1 MAQNNT
7 ADLKTYSK
15 AWYDKMVTI
24 WRDRIDAMDILDTGA
39 LRGSVAGK
47 GFSMDEMGGQMAF
60 QFLQYGIFVD
70 LGTGKGYKR
79 GNGGDLKF
87 LAKITAKS
95 INLEKHASRARGLA
109 NRGTFRRRLL
119 GTYMRILLEK
129 SSWGLWIILNKTL
142 SFYI

>member
-39 LRGSVAGK
+39 LRGSVAGN

-60 QFLQYGIFVD
+60 QFLQYGIYVD

-79 GNGGDLKF
+79 GNGGDLEFLGKDYRKQHNLGKARKKRPWFSKSWYISTQVIRDVYAHLVGEKF
-87 LAKITAKS
+87 VGIMD
-95 INLEKHASRARGLA
+95 NLE
-109 NRGTFRRRLL
+109 
-119 GTYMRILLEK
+119 
-129 SSWGLWIILNKTL
+129 
-142 SFYI
+142 

>member
-1 MAQNNT
+1 MEQNKT

-47 GFSMDEMGGQMAF
+47 SFAMEELGGQMAF
-60 QFLQYGIFVD
+60 KFLQYGIYVD

-79 GNGGDLKF
+79 GNGGDLEFLGKDYRKQHNLGKARKKRPWFSKSRYISTQVIKDVYARFVGDKF
-87 LAKITAKS
+87 VGIMD
-95 INLEKHASRARGLA
+95 NLGK
-109 NRGTFRRRLL
+109 
-119 GTYMRILLEK
+119 
-129 SSWGLWIILNKTL
+129 
-142 SFYI
+142 

>member
-24 WRDRIDAMDILDTGA
+24 WRDRIDAMNIRDTGA

-47 GFSMDEMGGQMAF
+47 GFAMDELGGQMAF

-79 GNGGDLKF
+79 GNGGDLEFLGKDYRKQHKLGKARKKRPWFSTSWYVSTKVIRDVYARLVGEKF
-87 LAKITAKS
+87 VGIMD
-95 INLEKHASRARGLA
+95 NLD
-109 NRGTFRRRLL
+109 
-119 GTYMRILLEK
+119 
-129 SSWGLWIILNKTL
+129 
-142 SFYI
+142 